1 MSTKYIFQE
10 TEVEVVGAEESDQTA
25 EDREV
30 AQEPILVTEEP
41 VKESIN
47 QAAAVE
53 EPIKPT
59 ETRVSVSQDIETPAE
74 SKNITEIVAEP
85 AENRPDSAKSIT
97 VEEQEIVEKLV
108 DSAIEGA
115 KESEEPKIEVN
126 KTKITPVKSENVSEE
141 SKPEIESQSQ
151 PQVEPSE
158 ESEVDLESKQQDDTP
173 VLAAYDADV
182 NDIINSGENSKDEP
196 IDEGSE
202 IKEQKSA
209 TAECDTKISQAKL
222 NTDDL
227 TIEKIEEVLPKAETE
242 SLEKLNGEKSNSH
255 IDESESELVELKPEI
270 EQAENDKTEIQP
282 ETDDSKPE
290 KEESKPKV
298 EESETEVEAG
308 EPFIDVSEA
317 IDTVRAL
324 SEEKETRSELDLK
337 PDIEEISDAQEKTVI
352 DEKVEKQPE
361 IGVSDHFVSEKA
373 LLKEDS
379 IATPSDDSDQ
389 KS

>member
-1 MSTKYIFQE
+1 M
-10 TEVEVVGAEESDQTA
+10 
-25 EDREV
+25 
-30 AQEPILVTEEP
+30 VTEEP
-41 VKESIN
+41 VKESIT

-53 EPIKPT
+53 EPIEPT

-115 KESEEPKIEVN
+115 KESEEPQIGVN
-126 KTKITPVKSENVSEE
+126 QTEITPVKSENVFEE
-141 SKPEIESQSQ
+141 SKLEIESQSQ
-151 PQVEPSE
+151 PKVEPSE
-158 ESEVDLESKQQDDTP
+158 ESKVDLESKQQDDTP

-182 NDIINSGENSKDEP
+182 NDIINSGEISTDEP
-196 IDEGSE
+196 LDEKSE

-209 TAECDTKISQAKL
+209 TAECDSELSQAEL
-222 NTDDL
+222 NNDDL
-227 TIEKIEEVLPKAETE
+227 TIGKTEEVLPKVETE
-242 SLEKLNGEKSNSH
+242 SLEKLNGEKSDSN
-255 IDESESELVELKPEI
+255 IDQSESELVELEPEI
-270 EQAENDKTEIQP
+270 EQAENNKTEIQP

-290 KEESKPKV
+290 KEESQPKV
-298 EESETEVEAG
+298 EESETEVEAS

-324 SEEKETRSELDLK
+324 SEEKETRSEVDLK

-352 DEKVEKQPE
+352 DEKAEKQPE